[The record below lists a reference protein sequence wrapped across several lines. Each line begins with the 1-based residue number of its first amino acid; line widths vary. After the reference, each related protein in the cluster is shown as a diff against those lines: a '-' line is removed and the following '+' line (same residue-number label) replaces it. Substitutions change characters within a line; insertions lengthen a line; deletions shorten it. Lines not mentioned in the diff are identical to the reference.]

1 MAPADELLCNVREM
15 LSDCS
20 RIRRVDLGNNEKRAA
35 STHGHCD
42 ITGIVIA
49 KLLVVCA
56 AWLVISVL
64 LAGVGALVRT
74 RFGSRIADETDL
86 FFDWWVGWAV
96 TIAYLLAWHLV
107 LAITVWA
114 WVPIALAGGTGA
126 WMARKDW
133 SLALQPML
141 QRRAR
146 ETGLTRRRVQ
156 GSRAG
161 ACCSDPFPNLARVLG
176 KVPLDHRQREC
187 REDRARGLSFQQ
199 EFERGFEETFGCGAC
214 RRIPIEIL

>member
-1 MAPADELLCNVREM
+1 SIYRVPRRKSDGRIIVSPVGSVDDHPIAPADELLCNVREM
-15 LSDCS
+15 LSDCC

-96 TIAYLLAWHLV
+96 TIAYLL
-107 LAITVWA
+107 
-114 WVPIALAGGTGA
+114 
-126 WMARKDW
+126 
-133 SLALQPML
+133 
-141 QRRAR
+141 
-146 ETGLTRRRVQ
+146 
-156 GSRAG
+156 
-161 ACCSDPFPNLARVLG
+161 
-176 KVPLDHRQREC
+176 
-187 REDRARGLSFQQ
+187 
-199 EFERGFEETFGCGAC
+199 
-214 RRIPIEIL
+214 